1 MRSLLGRFHRPN
13 VRSQTE
19 QLFMLNSNNGS
30 VAGSMIR
37 DLLAGRYLDVFVIGD
52 SNAGFNGTTTTRGFT
67 GGIWE
72 SLQDSAQWNLQ
83 EYGTGLFETGGT
95 SAVSLYPLNGATGED
110 NTAQAAVDAFTS
122 TGGTTWSKG
131 SAITSSLDS
140 VYYPGNTQKLAFAG
154 AGNFKDFA
162 YLASNASNVYSG
174 TWAALNY
181 NASNPN
187 AMNSRLA
194 GRFRMTYA
202 APSAASSTAQVQTWV
217 YKTAGGDVVA
227 NTMNVIGNSP
237 TAGVILQG
245 ALDVGYA
252 ADAARGK
259 MYAVYAAST
268 SDRGPLGII
277 FRSYYRTGTPGFSA
291 TNWQTMSGG
300 TSQQIGLSF
309 SEADGCRVSTIKT
322 YFTEAVTRQRLA
334 GGSGSILVFVTMGTN
349 DGTESS
355 ATNYPV
361 AAQTIISQCN
371 QAWSELGYPQ
381 GQLGFVMAASCPWT
395 SFDPNPTTQALRSA
409 FQSNPQV
416 CILDINEIAP
426 QSYLSANLFYAGGV
440 STPAAH
446 LSAAGYKAVANRI
459 VDKVRTL

>member
-1 MRSLLGRFHRPN
+1 MGNMLTMNNLG
-13 VRSQTE
+13 
-19 QLFMLNSNNGS
+19 GS

-37 DLLAGRYLDVFVIGD
+37 NLLVGNYLDVFVIGD
-52 SNAGFNGTTTTRGFT
+52 SNAGFDGTTTSRGFT

-72 SLQDSAQWNLQ
+72 SLQDSAQWNIQ

-95 SAVSLYPLNGATGED
+95 SASSIFPTNGATGEN
-110 NTAQAAVDAFTS
+110 NTYQAAISATTT

-131 SAITSSLDS
+131 SAVTSSLDS

-154 AGNFKDFA
+154 AGVFKDFA
-162 YLASNASNVYSG
+162 YLSSNTLNVYDGS
-174 TWAALNY
+174 WVALNY
-181 NASNPN
+181 NASYPN
-187 AMNSRLA
+187 AINSRSA

-202 APSAASSTAQVQTWV
+202 APYAASSTAQVQTWV

-237 TAGVILQG
+237 TPGVITQG

-252 ADAARGK
+252 ADAVRGQ
-259 MYAVYAAST
+259 MYAVYGAT
-268 SDRGPLGII
+268 VTDRGPIGLI
-277 FRSYYRTGTPGFSA
+277 FRSYYRTATPGFST

-334 GGSGSILVFVTMGTN
+334 GGTGSILVFVTMGTN
-349 DGTESS
+349 DGTASS

-371 QAWSELGYPQ
+371 QAWGELGYPQ
-381 GQLGFVMAASCPWT
+381 GQLGFVMVASCPWT

-409 FQSNPQV
+409 FQSNPQI

-446 LSAAGYKAVANRI
+446 LSAAGYKAVSNKI
-459 VDKVRTL
+459 VDKLRTL

>member
-1 MRSLLGRFHRPN
+1 MRSILGRFHRPN
-13 VRSQTE
+13 VRSQPE
-19 QLFMLNSNNGS
+19 QLFSMNNSGF
-30 VAGSMIR
+30 VAGSLIR
-37 DLLAGRYLDVFVIGD
+37 NLLAGSYLDVFVIGD
-52 SNAGFNGTTTTRGFT
+52 SNAGFDGTTTTRGFT

-95 SAVSLYPLNGATGED
+95 SGTSIFPTNGATGE
-110 NTAQAAVDAFTS
+110 NSTSQASIGAITT

-131 SAITSSLDS
+131 SATTSSLDS

-154 AGNFKDFA
+154 AGVFKDFA
-162 YLASNASNVYSG
+162 YLASNASNVYDG
-174 TWAALNY
+174 AWVALNA
-181 NASNPN
+181 NASYPN
-187 AMNSRLA
+187 AMNSKSAGVFRL
-194 GRFRMTYA
+194 MYA
-202 APSAASSTAQVQTWV
+202 APGAATSTARIQTWV
-217 YKTAGGDVVA
+217 YKTAGGDVTT
-227 NTMNVIGNSP
+227 NTLHTIGNPS
-237 TAGVILQG
+237 
-245 ALDVGYA
+245 VGSIATGNIEASYA
-252 ADAARGK
+252 DDESRRK
-259 MYAVYAAST
+259 MYGVFGATT
-268 SDRGPLGII
+268 SDRGPLGLI
-277 FRSYYRTGTPGFSA
+277 FRSFYRTGTPGFSA

-322 YFTEAVTRQRLA
+322 YFSEAVTRQRAA
-334 GGSGSILVFVTMGTN
+334 GGTGNILVFVTMGTN
-349 DGTESS
+349 DGTANS

-371 QAWSELGYPQ
+371 KAWGELGYPQ
-381 GQLGFVMAASCPWT
+381 GQLCFVMVASCPWT

-416 CILDINEIAP
+416 CVLDINEIAP

-459 VDKVRTL
+459 VAKVRTL

>member
-19 QLFMLNSNNGS
+19 QLFMLNNSGF

-52 SNAGFNGTTTTRGFT
+52 SNAGFDGTTTTRGFT

-95 SAVSLYPLNGATGED
+95 SAVSLFPTNGATGEN
-110 NTAQAAVDAFTS
+110 NTSQASVDAFTS

-131 SAITSSLDS
+131 SAVTSSLDS

-162 YLASNASNVYSG
+162 YLASNASNVYAS

-187 AMNSRLA
+187 AMNSRSA

-322 YFTEAVTRQRLA
+322 YFTEAVARQRLA

-349 DGTESS
+349 DGTASS

-371 QAWSELGYPQ
+371 KAWQELGYPQ
-381 GQLGFVMAASCPWT
+381 GQLGFVMVASCAWT

-459 VDKVRTL
+459 VQKVRTL

>member
-13 VRSQTE
+13 TRSQSE
-19 QLFMLNSNNGS
+19 QLFSLNNSGF
-30 VAGSMIR
+30 VAGSLIR
-37 DLLAGRYLDVFVIGD
+37 NLLAGSYLDVFVIGD
-52 SNAGFNGTTTTRGFT
+52 SNAGFDGTSTTRGFT

-72 SLQDSAQWNLQ
+72 SLQDSAQWNRQ

-95 SAVSLYPLNGATGED
+95 SGTAIFPTNGANGEN
-110 NTAQAAVDAFTS
+110 NTAQASISAITT

-131 SAITSSLDS
+131 SATTSSLDS
-140 VYYPGNTQKLAFAG
+140 VYYPGNTQKLAFSG
-154 AGNFKDFA
+154 AGVFKDFA
-162 YLASNASNVYSG
+162 YLASNASNVYDG
-174 TWAALNY
+174 AWAALNY
-181 NASNPN
+181 SASYPN
-187 AMNSRLA
+187 AMNSRSA

-259 MYAVYAAST
+259 IYATYGATT
-268 SDRGPLGII
+268 SDRGPLGLI

-334 GGSGSILVFVTMGTN
+334 GGAGNILVFVTMGTN
-349 DGTESS
+349 DGTTSS

-371 QAWSELGYPQ
+371 KAWGELGYPQ
-381 GQLGFVMAASCPWT
+381 GQLCFVMVASCPWT

-416 CILDINEIAP
+416 CVLDINEIAP

>member
-1 MRSLLGRFHRPN
+1 MRSLLGRVHRPN
-13 VRSQTE
+13 ARSQSE
-19 QLFMLNSNNGS
+19 RLFNLNNSGF
-30 VAGSMIR
+30 VAGSLIR
-37 DLLAGRYLDVFVIGD
+37 NLLAGSYLDVFVIGD
-52 SNAGFNGTTTTRGFT
+52 SNAGFDGTVTTRGFT

-72 SLQDSAQWNLQ
+72 SLQDSAQWNLR

-95 SAVSLYPLNGATGED
+95 SGTTIFPTNGATGEN
-110 NTAQAAVDAFTS
+110 NTVQASISAVTT
-122 TGGTTWSKG
+122 TGGTTWSRG
-131 SAITSSLDS
+131 SAVTSSLDS

-154 AGNFKDFA
+154 AGVFKDFA
-162 YLASNASNVYSG
+162 YLTSNVSSVYDSS
-174 TWAALNY
+174 WVALNY
-181 NASNPN
+181 NASYPN

-202 APSAASSTAQVQTWV
+202 APSAASSTARVQTWV

-227 NTMNVIGNSP
+227 NTMNTIGNSP
-237 TAGVILQG
+237 TAGVITQG

-252 ADAARGK
+252 ADASRGK
-259 MYAVYAAST
+259 MYATYGATT
-268 SDRGPLGII
+268 SDRGPLGLI
-277 FRSYYRTGTPGFSA
+277 FRSYYQTGTPGFSA

-300 TSQQIGLSF
+300 TSAQIGLSF
-309 SEADGCRVSTIKT
+309 SESDGCRVSTIKT
-322 YFTEAVTRQRLA
+322 YFAEAVTRQRLA
-334 GGSGSILVFVTMGTN
+334 GGVGNILVFITMGTN
-349 DGTESS
+349 DGTTSS

-371 QAWSELGYPQ
+371 KAWGELGYPQ
-381 GQLGFVMAASCPWT
+381 GQLCFVMVASCPWT

-416 CILDINEIAP
+416 CVLDINEIAP

-440 STPAAH
+440 STPNAH

-459 VDKVRTL
+459 VAKVRTL